1 MLIDQAGKNQIFAER
16 SGTMKNFTEMTE
28 KEMMNINVGM
38 SVLQK
43 LYAWSVKLFGY
54 KR

>member
-1 MLIDQAGKNQIFAER
+1 MLIDQAGKNQILPER
-16 SGTMKNFTEMTE
+16 SDTMKNFTEMTE
-28 KEMMNINVGM
+28 KEMMNINGGM

>member
-1 MLIDQAGKNQIFAER
+1 MLIDQAGKNQILTER
-16 SGTMKNFTEMTE
+16 SDTMKNFKEMTE
-28 KEMMNINVGM
+28 KEMIKINGGM

>member
-1 MLIDQAGKNQIFAER
+1 MLIDQAGKNQILTER
-16 SGTMKNFTEMTE
+16 SDTMKNFTEMTE
-28 KEMMNINVGM
+28 KEMMNGGM

>member
-1 MLIDQAGKNQIFAER
+1 
-16 SGTMKNFTEMTE
+16 MKNFTEMTE
-28 KEMMNINVGM
+28 KEIININGVM

-43 LYAWSVKLFGY
+43 IYAWSVKLFGY

>member
-1 MLIDQAGKNQIFAER
+1 
-16 SGTMKNFTEMTE
+16 MKNFTEMTE
-28 KEMMNINVGM
+28 KEMMNINGGM

-43 LYAWSVKLFGY
+43 LDAWSVKLFGY